1 MSPAEFEAFSPS
13 LPAATLTVQWGG
25 SRVYKVGGKMF
36 AVAGPAAAGG
46 WSFKASDAAFE
57 MLAAEG
63 VGRPA
68 PYLARAKWIRFEA
81 LDVLPDDETQA
92 YLAAA
97 HALVAAR
104 LPRAERRRLGLA

>member
-1 MSPAEFEAFSPS
+1 MSPAEFEAFSLS

-81 LDVLPDDETQA
+81 LDVL
-92 YLAAA
+92 
-97 HALVAAR
+97 HGSM
-104 LPRAERRRLGLA
+104 PRASRWEPLSPSTCWCICTGPSVGR